1 MSLVGAA
8 WRAAATLAAPGL
20 RLHLRLRVR
29 RGKED
34 PERVGERCGEAAD
47 RPPGRLFWLHAA
59 SVGETLSAIP
69 VIAAMATADPALRFL
84 VTTGTRTAATLLPQ
98 RLPPELATRVAH
110 RYAPLDVPAWVAR
123 FLDGWR
129 PDAAAF
135 VESELW
141 PNLIGALQRRNIPL
155 ALVNARLSPGSAA
168 RWRRWAPRLAAR
180 LLGGFTL
187 VLAQSAADAERLRAL
202 GATTATAPGNLKF
215 AAAPLPADPVALAD
229 LRTAIGGRP
238 VWLAASTHPGEETI
252 AAAAHRTLLA
262 PHPELLLVIAPR
274 HPERGAAL
282 AGSLG
287 SGVAQRAAGALPD
300 RDTAIYLAD
309 TMGELGLFYR
319 VAQAALVGGSLVPH
333 GGQNPLEP
341 ARLGCAILVG
351 PHTENFAEPVARLL
365 AAGGARRVAADPK
378 ALAAAVAGLLDAP
391 DARAAMVTAA
401 SAAVAPAE
409 MLVADVATSLLG
421 LLPRRD

>member
-1 MSLVGAA
+1 MSPVGAA

-20 RLHLRLRVR
+20 RLHLHLRVQ

-34 PERVGERCGEAAD
+34 AERVGERRGEAAD

-69 VIAAMATADPALRFL
+69 VLVAMAAADPALRFL
-84 VTTGTRTAATLLPQ
+84 VTTGTRTAATLLPR
-98 RLPPELATRVAH
+98 RLPPDLVPRVAH

-141 PNLIGALQRRNIPL
+141 PNLIAALHRRNVPL
-155 ALVNARLSPGSAA
+155 ALVNARLSSASAA
-168 RWRRWAPRLAAR
+168 RWRRWAPRLAAQ
-180 LLGGFTL
+180 LLGGFTHI
-187 VLAQSAADAERLRAL
+187 LAQSAADAERLRKL
-202 GATTATAPGNLKF
+202 GAVRTTAPGNLKL
-215 AAAPLPADPVALAD
+215 AAAPLPADADALAA
-229 LRTAIGGRP
+229 LRTAIADRP
-238 VWLAASTHPGEETI
+238 VWLAASTHPGEEAI
-252 AAAAHRTLLA
+252 AAVAHRALLA
-262 PHPELLLVIAPR
+262 TLPDLLLVIAPR
-274 HPERGAAL
+274 HPERGVAL

-287 SGVAQRAAGALPD
+287 AGVARRAAAALPG
-300 RDTAIYLAD
+300 RETAIYVAD

-319 VAQAALVGGSLVPH
+319 VAQVTLVGGSLVAH

-365 AAGGARRVAADPK
+365 AAGGARRVAANPQ
-378 ALAAAVAGLLDAP
+378 ALAAAVGELLDAP
-391 DARAAMVTAA
+391 DARAAMVAA
-401 SAAVAPAE
+401 AAAAVAPAE
-409 MLVADVATSLLG
+409 TLVADVADALLG
-421 LLPRRD
+421 LLRRD